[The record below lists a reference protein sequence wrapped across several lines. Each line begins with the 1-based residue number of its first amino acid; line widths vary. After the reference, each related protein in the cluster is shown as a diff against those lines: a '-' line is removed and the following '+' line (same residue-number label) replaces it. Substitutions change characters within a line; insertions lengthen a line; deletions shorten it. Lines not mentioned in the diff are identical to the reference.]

1 MQGDNAQCKTAY
13 TVPQKMDTR
22 ASAIPPN
29 GPKKRTAKKQKIPFC
44 GLQKRHFSQ
53 RYGPG
58 SGFALVAV
66 VAVTGQNN

>member
-1 MQGDNAQCKTAY
+1 
-13 TVPQKMDTR
+13 MDTR
-22 ASAIPPN
+22 TSAIPPN
-29 GPKKRTAKKQKIPFC
+29 GRKKRTAKKQKIPVC

-53 RYGPG
+53 KYGPG